1 MNLFFPGPSEAL
13 TMAKVYIQRQGFKG
27 WTPLLFLLIILGF
40 GLVGSETRSL
50 SPEYLSSLSV
60 NDQRNVLLN
69 NLNIDRID
77 QNVFQHFGNVL
88 SLNLSHNGLRFIR
101 NGTFEGLKKMQVL
114 DLHRNKISTIRTG
127 AFSDLSELTSL
138 DLRNNDLTSL
148 SDWLRTSRLGNLKK
162 LYLDF
167 NNIPL
172 IEHGDFE
179 GLSSLRYLHLSWNG
193 IREKGQ
199 GAFSG
204 LKGADQFS
212 HFEFLYELD
221 LSHNHLR
228 EVSRNQFL
236 GLRSLIELD
245 LQHNNISSLADN
257 AWAGLINLLKL
268 RLCYN
273 RITNLKSSSFAGL
286 GKVHVLF
293 IRYNTIS
300 TIRDDAFKGL
310 GSLAN
315 LDLTNNR
322 IQVLR
327 SRIFME
333 LQNSLI
339 YLHLEE
345 NLIQILS
352 HDTFSNLTNLKRLYL
367 NSNAIVSITP
377 GAFAQLKQ
385 LQFLNLSGNA
395 LATLPGDIFQATN
408 QVQIIDLSGNDL
420 TILLT
425 GLFSKT
431 SKLKKLDLR
440 RNSLRT
446 LPKSAF
452 ALTSFDTVRSD
463 IDMKLSGNN
472 LDCNCLLEWFRL
484 GFAANKSGTGR
495 REETTCES
503 PPSLRGRFISD
514 LVKPLSCTQG
524 NDVDNTTHFL
534 PDPSENRTSLNALNV
549 VLFGTLPTLAVVV
562 VIVASVYFAIIKRR
576 RLSQELPLDHGNRRV
591 HRLPVNP
598 VLNVEGVRSSLNAA
612 STFVRFSDGVAGEI
626 SNTSTDGDSF
636 STVDHTY
643 YHRER
648 EELSGN
654 DASSIDY
661 GVPARMVPLRRDT
674 QRSWP
679 IYHSTDAQA
688 GQASPRPIITRTYFG
703 VNNV

>member
-1 MNLFFPGPSEAL
+1 
-13 TMAKVYIQRQGFKG
+13 MAKVYTQRLRFKG

-40 GLVGSETRSL
+40 GPVGSDTRSL

-69 NLNIDRID
+69 NLNIEKIEL
-77 QNVFQHFGNVL
+77 NVFQQFGNVL
-88 SLNLSHNGLRFIR
+88 SLNLSHNSLSFIR
-101 NGTFEGLKKMQVL
+101 NGTFRGLQKMQVL
-114 DLHRNKISTIRTG
+114 DLHRNKISTIRSG

-138 DLRNNDLTSL
+138 DLRKNELTSL

-179 GLSSLRYLHLSWNG
+179 GLSSLRYLHLSWDG
-193 IREKGQ
+193 IREKGH

-204 LKGADQFS
+204 LKERSVLTFS
-212 HFEFLYELD
+212 YFKLLHELD

-228 EVSRNQFL
+228 EVSTDQFL

-245 LQHNNISSLADN
+245 LQHNNISSLAED

-273 RITNLKSSSFAGL
+273 RITNLKNSSFSGL
-286 GKVHVLF
+286 RNVNILL

-310 GSLAN
+310 GSLEN

-322 IQVLR
+322 IQILR

-339 YLHLEE
+339 YLHLKE
-345 NLIQILS
+345 NLIQVLS
-352 HDTFSNLTNLKRLYL
+352 HDTFFNLTNLKRLHL

-420 TILLT
+420 TILPT

-431 SKLKKLDLR
+431 LKLKELDLR
-440 RNSLRT
+440 RNSLKT
-446 LPKSAF
+446 LPKNVF
-452 ALTSFDTVRSD
+452 PLRNVDTVRIGFD
-463 IDMKLSGNN
+463 LKLSGNN

-484 GFAANKSGTGR
+484 CITANSGTGT
-495 REETTCES
+495 REDATCET
-503 PPSLRGRFISD
+503 PPSLRGRFLSD
-514 LVKPLSCTQG
+514 LGKPLPCTHG
-524 NDVDNTTHFL
+524 NDVDNTTHLL

-562 VIVASVYFAIIKRR
+562 VIGASVYFAIIKRR
-576 RLSQELPLDHGNRRV
+576 RLSQELPLDHGNIRSPGNAD
-591 HRLPVNP
+591 LDA
-598 VLNVEGVRSSLNAA
+598 EGVRSSLAA
-612 STFVRFSDGVAGEI
+612 STFVRFSDGHMGEI
-626 SNTSTDGDSF
+626 SNTSIDGDSF

-661 GVPARMVPLRRDT
+661 GVSGRMVPLCRET

-679 IYHSTDAQA
+679 LYHSTDAQA

>member
-1 MNLFFPGPSEAL
+1 MD
-13 TMAKVYIQRQGFKG
+13 KVYTQRLRFKG
-27 WTPLLFLLIILGF
+27 WTPLLFLVIILGF
-40 GLVGSETRSL
+40 GPVGSETRSL

-69 NLNIDRID
+69 SLNIDRIELK
-77 QNVFQHFGNVL
+77 VFQQFGNVL

-101 NGTFEGLKKMQVL
+101 NGTFRGLKNMQVL
-114 DLHRNKISTIRTG
+114 DLHRNKISTIRSG
-127 AFSDLSELTSL
+127 AFSDLSELISL

-148 SDWLRTSRLGNLKK
+148 SDWLRTSSMRNLKY

-179 GLSSLRYLHLSWNG
+179 GLSSLWYLHLSRNG
-193 IREKGQ
+193 IRENGH

-204 LKGADQFS
+204 LEEISVLRFS
-212 HFEFLYELD
+212 HFKFLHELD

-228 EVSRNQFL
+228 EVSTDQFL
-236 GLRSLIELD
+236 GLGSLIELD
-245 LQHNNISSLADN
+245 LQHNNISSLAEN
-257 AWAGLINLLKL
+257 AWAGLIKL
-268 RLCYN
+268 SKLSLCYN
-273 RITNLKSSSFAGL
+273 RITNLKNSSFAGL
-286 GKVHVLF
+286 GKVNVLF

-300 TIRDDAFKGL
+300 TIQDDAFKGL
-310 GSLAN
+310 GSLEN
-315 LDLTNNR
+315 LDLANNR
-322 IQVLR
+322 IQLLR

-345 NLIQILS
+345 NLIQVLS
-352 HDTFSNLTNLKRLYL
+352 HDTFSNLTNLKRLHL
-367 NSNAIVSITP
+367 NSNAIVSISP
-377 GAFAQLKQ
+377 GALAQLKQ

-395 LATLPGDIFQATN
+395 LATLPGDIFQATS

-420 TILLT
+420 TILPT

-431 SKLKKLDLR
+431 LELKKLDLR

-446 LPKSAF
+446 LPKNVFTFSSA
-452 ALTSFDTVRSD
+452 DTIRND
-463 IDMKLSGNN
+463 IDLKLSGNS
-472 LDCNCLLEWFRL
+472 LDCNCMLEWFRL
-484 GFAANKSGTGR
+484 GITATKSGTGT
-495 REETTCES
+495 REEATCES
-503 PPSLRGRFISD
+503 PPSLRGRFLSD
-514 LVKPLSCTQG
+514 LGKPLSCTHG
-524 NDVDNTTHFL
+524 NDVDNTSHLL
-534 PDPSENRTSLNALNV
+534 PDPSENRKSLNALNV

-562 VIVASVYFAIIKRR
+562 VIGASVYFAIIKRR
-576 RLSQELPLDHGNRRV
+576 RLSQELPLDHGNRRSPGNAD
-591 HRLPVNP
+591 LDA
-598 VLNVEGVRSSLNAA
+598 EGVRSSLAA
-612 STFVRFSDGVAGEI
+612 STFVRFSDGHVGEI
-626 SNTSTDGDSF
+626 SNNSIDGDSF

-643 YHRER
+643 FHRER

-661 GVPARMVPLRRDT
+661 GITGRMVPLCRDT

-679 IYHSTDAQA
+679 LYHSTDAQA

-703 VNNV
+703 INNV